1 MSVFDSLQP
10 KQDRHD
16 NLPERTMAD
25 VLALP
30 KELRPIMDYLL
41 EQGESEL
48 ATVAAHIGQDETST
62 HTLLAGLIERGFV
75 QEMLVGRQHRYRV
88 RLVSRRR
95 SRLPLDL

>member
-10 KQDRHD
+10 EQDRRG
-16 NLPERTMAD
+16 NLPERTMTD

-30 KELRPIMDYLL
+30 EDLRTIMDYLI

-48 ATVAAHIGQDETST
+48 AEVAAHIGQDETST
-62 HTLLAGLIERGFV
+62 RALLTNLIEKGFV
-75 QEMLVGRQHRYRV
+75 QELLAGSQYRYRV

>member
-10 KQDRHD
+10 EQDRRD

-30 KELRPIMDYLL
+30 EDLRTIMDYLI

-48 ATVAAHIGQDETST
+48 AEVAAHIGQDETST
-62 HTLLAGLIERGFV
+62 RALLTDLIEKGFV
-75 QEMLVGRQHRYRV
+75 QEMLVGSKHRYRV

-95 SRLPLDL
+95 IRLPLDL

>member
-10 KQDRHD
+10 EQDRRD
-16 NLPERTMAD
+16 NGPERTMAD

-30 KELRPIMDYLL
+30 EDLRTMMDYLIK
-41 EQGESEL
+41 QGESEL
-48 ATVAAHIGQDETST
+48 AEVAAHTGQEEIST
-62 HTLLAGLIERGFV
+62 RTLLADLIEKGFV
-75 QEMLVGRQHRYRV
+75 QELLAGSQRRYRV